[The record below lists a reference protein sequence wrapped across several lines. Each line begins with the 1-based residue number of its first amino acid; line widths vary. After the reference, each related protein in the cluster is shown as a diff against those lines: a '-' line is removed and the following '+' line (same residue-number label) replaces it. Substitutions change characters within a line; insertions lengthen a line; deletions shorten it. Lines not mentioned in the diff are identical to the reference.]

1 MEKGLPYEGEVS
13 LADGDGA
20 VNAVYELSHGGEV
33 PFTRADGRVKVPVKY
48 STNDGRLFAFL
59 KKRIASVSVD
69 VGGSRPVATVGGS
82 RPVATV
88 VRGGKLSVT
97 MTVKDAEGKPVEALL
112 PAEIRLYDGAGRE
125 IDGAGWVC
133 LQGGTCTIEFVTNIN
148 DAEGD
153 YRVVCRDRA
162 SGLFAERTIK
172 VNLKTDAT
180 YMP

>member
-1 MEKGLPYEGEVS
+1 MATGASEKLAQKGLRGNRDR
-13 LADGDGA
+13 LAAGTR
-20 VNAVYELSHGGEV
+20 V
-33 PFTRADGRVKVPVKY
+33 PRV
-48 STNDGRLFAFL
+48 RM
-59 KKRIASVSVD
+59 
-69 VGGSRPVATVGGS
+69 GGS

-148 DAEGD
+148 DAAGD

-162 SGLFAERTIK
+162 SGLSAERTIK

-180 YMP
+180 